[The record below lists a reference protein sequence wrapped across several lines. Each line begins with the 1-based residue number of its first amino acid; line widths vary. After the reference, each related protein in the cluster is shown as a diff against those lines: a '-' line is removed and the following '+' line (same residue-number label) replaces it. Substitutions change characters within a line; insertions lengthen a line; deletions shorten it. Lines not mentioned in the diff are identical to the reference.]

1 MTITAKATIST
12 WGKYNAGSLKGL
24 EVDLT
29 DYTDL
34 DEVWEAARK
43 FHSDEHDPEFMIS
56 DYRCDIEGAIDENGI
71 AEEIFEI
78 LDMDEW
84 EQEICAAFS
93 QLCSYDME
101 TIVNDARDRHAGT
114 ADTCADFAEDFY
126 EQTSGVKFSELFRQ
140 GLVIDWQATWDR
152 NLRHDFDEVRHN
164 GDLHFFRV
172 A

>member
-1 MTITAKATIST
+1 MYFSQ
-12 WGKYNAGSLKGL
+12 
-24 EVDLT
+24 VDLT

-56 DYRCDIEGAIDENGI
+56 DYQCDIAGAIDENGI

-101 TIVNDARDRHAGT
+101 TIVNDARERHAGT
-114 ADTCADFAEDFY
+114 ADTCADFCERNMEEISGTDFC
-126 EQTSGVKFSELFRQ
+126 ELYRQ
-140 GLVIDWQATWDR
+140 GVVIDWQATWDR
-152 NLRHDFDEVRHN
+152 NEKYNYEAVRHN
-164 GDLHFFRV
+164 GELHFFRNR
-172 A
+172 